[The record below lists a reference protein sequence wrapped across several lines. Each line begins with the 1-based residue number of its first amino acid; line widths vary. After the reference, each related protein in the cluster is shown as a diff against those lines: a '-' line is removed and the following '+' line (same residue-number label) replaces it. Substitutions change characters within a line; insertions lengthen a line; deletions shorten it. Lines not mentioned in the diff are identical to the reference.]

1 MSDDLRAILS
11 LFHFRATFGP
21 TLNLDNVVCHDA
33 SWHRP
38 ACAPNT
44 HAAESYSFPREAPGT
59 KHTSQM
65 AHLRMY
71 ILILTI
77 QPLLNYASG
86 TGKRVITFS
95 SYENEFRA
103 QQVSN
108 HQAKLHN
115 FIVVF
120 QYLGLIASASCD
132 HGSVF
137 INTASLIRFILTNP

>member
-1 MSDDLRAILS
+1 MSDDLCAILS

-44 HAAESYSFPREAPGT
+44 HAAKSYSFRRGGFWDKT
-59 KHTSQM
+59 
-65 AHLRMY
+65 HLPDSAFTY

-95 SYENEFRA
+95 SYENKLRA

>member
-1 MSDDLRAILS
+1 M
-11 LFHFRATFGP
+11 
-21 TLNLDNVVCHDA
+21 
-33 SWHRP
+33 RP
-38 ACAPNT
+38 QSACSRIIFISEGGFWEKT
-44 HAAESYSFPREAPGT
+44 HLPRGACT
-59 KHTSQM
+59 
-65 AHLRMY
+65 Y
-71 ILILTI
+71 VLILTI
-77 QPLLNYASG
+77 QPFLNYASG

-95 SYENEFRA
+95 YIENKTRA